1 MSKYVIQNDL
11 GNNVVV
17 REGSVNSIYSPGCYL
32 KTLWDHA
39 VTLHPADSIY
49 NIKKRLPIL
58 EKIAL
63 NQENM
68 DAKVSLLSL
77 VNDSLISLCLGG
89 GDVDVVGSRNKFMQ
103 NLTST
108 KESGYY
114 NGALNSIRY
123 VLKGLSEH
131 YFPNVDPDVEN
142 KIYSGIGYLPNVDTD
157 SKQAR
162 IWQLT
167 ELYGV
172 KKEQAKVMCGDSISD
187 KSETNESTGDEIP
200 SQINRLF
207 NVNDDKLPIFASDDD
222 FKNGLMKA
230 FRING
235 TELNLLTSL
244 SKKTLSKDMK
254 LDDVSKLYSWVL
266 MARTLGCTISELV
279 ILKAIAPDSDEYL
292 RYKIFKD
299 VLDWLEDNK
308 LTVSGLLLLTGSLP
322 TYLTPAMENLLEELT
337 REAKSLNGLKKTMV
351 AEAITPVFG
360 LASPSLALAMMDW
373 MDTDILADNAKS
385 DGFISS
391 ISDSKK
397 IQYILYKTPAGFYP
411 QINEMK
417 VISNGENILA
427 ETLTASTNSI
437 FNLKDINNIVDG
449 DISSYFALATQDWT
463 DATWLQI
470 DLGDLYPVEKIS
482 LTVGYASKHD
492 TVPALMEGV
501 LFVSDQDMST
511 FAKNLRPDN
520 VADHSNVDYMGV
532 VKVEKQN
539 TLVTQSFDL
548 TNKKEQAIYL
558 TSLFQRSLVINAL
571 GLTSNIVDALSK
583 TKDLFEDKENGKD
596 NVIFPLERL
605 RALSRLK
612 TFTDNCGNNAP
623 DFLKQFS
630 DATLT
635 VLNISQYL
643 SINAESLTNIK
654 RESSLDFNQAAD
666 IYEKYLFSHRTGVS
680 LSNLDALSDIA
691 NDASY
696 DDWVKIANAMMAEM
710 PVDRLNILQQ
720 NLNEGLRNALS
731 MLLISKKDPNYSTI
745 DDISSYL
752 LTDINTSAQAQA
764 SKVSWA
770 ISCLQLYIER
780 CLTGE
785 EVNIVSPEIGS
796 ECANFLA
803 NWDAYNKRYSQ
814 WASLAELLNEPENY
828 LDPSLRLTQSESF
841 ENLLQLLN
849 SGSINQDS
857 AEEAFAS
864 YLTDFEKMTEI
875 VTINAFHDNSSED
888 IGKTWFIGYSKESPT
903 EWYWRSV
910 DHACL
915 SNNTAPIRAWTTWKK
930 IDVPLMPLK
939 GSASLL
945 ARPVLYHNRLNVAW
959 VESRKSQ
966 VPDADQSTKPV
977 TKTDYIIKLTYQRH
991 DGSWT
996 TPVESVLQGDNAQDM
1011 QLTIDPH
1018 TKDMVLF
1025 FGNEW
1030 YILDSSAGT
1039 KLSEI
1044 KYNSSGQVSSE
1055 NKIPVLLPATQ
1066 VAMKIGKITSVNGI
1080 KNVGPFS
1087 IPDLTFVSGSY
1098 YSSVDDKT
1106 FLSITLHNSSSDS
1119 YINLSGEMENDNSAK
1134 FTLDS
1139 IPAFQFLDSLMGRQE
1154 EIMLTGITLHQTDT
1168 PSSINITN
1176 TKDEP
1181 ERWSLSWGSKSIAL
1195 SSEYPTKLLNLISQ
1209 GVDAVFSMNNLRKQ
1223 PDIDKLLD
1231 FNGALG
1237 VYYWELFYHVPLLIS
1252 IRLQDMQEYDLAN
1265 RWISYIFTPY
1275 KQDANYWKTLPLS
1288 LPDTTWKVYPN
1299 NTDPDAV
1306 AVTHPRHYRL
1316 ATAMRLL
1323 DLLIARGDTAYR
1335 QLERDTLVEAQMWY
1349 MRALSILGDRDKN
1362 LEITS
1367 NGLGMLKDLKADDFK
1382 AQENKKLYGY
1392 WQLLTQRLYNLRHNL
1407 TLDGQALNLP
1417 LFAPSGNPA
1426 GLLSAAQSADS
1437 NLSLLNHNDSV
1448 GLLRFKPA
1456 LELARG
1462 LAGQL
1467 VQFGSSL
1474 QGIAERQ
1481 DAEAMSILLQTQ
1493 GRQLMSISCD
1503 IQNNALAALDADLA
1517 ALQIRYDGITQRV
1530 TYYQNLYDENIS
1542 LNEQSALGLNANAAA
1557 LLVSGGVASVAAG
1570 ALDTALPNVYGLA
1583 DGGNR
1588 WGSALHGVGTL
1599 LSNTAFSLTNI
1610 ASSLTQLDNYRRRR
1624 DEWKLEIGSASNQL
1638 VELDKQRAALQA
1650 RREAAS
1656 KQRTYLFTQQS
1667 QLSDQLQF
1675 LKSKFANQ
1683 QLYGWMKSRIS
1694 MIFWQFYDI
1703 VVNSSLRAEQAF
1715 IFETGM
1721 LTQKFIRP
1729 GAWQNAVSGLL
1740 CGESLLL
1747 DLAQMEQA
1755 WLSGSRRAL
1764 EVVRT
1769 VSVADLL
1776 KGKADNST
1784 IAGLPSAIQE
1794 LMKKSPSVTNF
1805 KWSKD
1810 NLNHQLTLN
1819 DNILECEINLC
1830 ALDIPADY
1838 PPSLGLGSKRKI
1850 KNINVSLPALVGPYQ
1865 NIQAVLSYKDDTFSL
1880 PPGCGSIAV
1889 SHGINDS
1896 GQFQLDFNDQRYLP
1910 FEGVMLRGAD
1920 DIENTGCLL
1929 LQFPSEKD
1937 SQTKFL
1943 SSLNDIILH
1952 IRYTIQD

>member
-11 GNNVVV
+11 SGGVFA
-17 REGSVNSIYSPGCYL
+17 REGSVDSIYSPGHYL

-39 VTLHPADSIY
+39 VTLHPVDDDY
-49 NIKKRLPIL
+49 NIKKRLPSF
-58 EKIAL
+58 EKIIL
-63 NQENM
+63 SQENM
-68 DAKVSLLSL
+68 DSEVSLLSL
-77 VNDSLISLCLGG
+77 VNDSLISLCQSSDG
-89 GDVDVVGSRNKFMQ
+89 VNAVSSRDAFMSQ
-103 NLTST
+103 LSNE

-114 NGALNSIRY
+114 NVALNSIRY
-123 VLKGLSEH
+123 LLKGLSEDS
-131 YFPNVDPDVEN
+131 FPDIETAVEN
-142 KIYSGIGYLPNVDTD
+142 QIYSGVGYLPNVEIDIKR
-157 SKQAR
+157 SH

-172 KKEQAKVMCGDSISD
+172 KKEQAKVMCGDSISVN
-187 KSETNESTGDEIP
+187 SEIDESTGDEIP

-207 NVNDDKLPIFASDDD
+207 SVNNNQLPVFASEDD

-230 FRING
+230 FNVNG

-244 SKKTLSKDMK
+244 SEKTLSKDMK

-266 MARTLGCTISELV
+266 MARTLGCKISELV
-279 ILKAIAPDSDEYL
+279 VLKAIAPANYEYL
-292 RYKIFKD
+292 RYKMFKD
-299 VLDWLEDNK
+299 VLDWLDDNK
-308 LTVSGLLLLTGSLP
+308 LTVPGLLLLTESLP
-322 TYLTPAMENLLEELT
+322 SDLTPAMENLLEELT

-351 AEAITPVFG
+351 AEAITSVFG

-373 MDTDILADNAKS
+373 MDTDILEDNAKS

-391 ISDSKK
+391 VSSRKK
-397 IQYILYKTPAGFYP
+397 IQYILFKVPTEFYSN
-411 QINEMK
+411 IYEVK
-417 VISNGENILA
+417 VISNGENIL
-427 ETLTASTNSI
+427 TNVSYS
-437 FNLKDINNIVDG
+437 NTKTNNSEGVTDIEKIVDG
-449 DISSYFALATQDWT
+449 DIYTSFAFATNEAG
-463 DATWLQI
+463 DAAWLQI
-470 DLGDLYPVEKIS
+470 DLGNAYPVENIS
-482 LTVGYASKHD
+482 LTVDYGSSNSGAP
-492 TVPALMEGV
+492 TLMAGV

-511 FAKNLRPDN
+511 FAETLNPDDD
-520 VADHSNVDYMGV
+520 AHSNVDYLGV
-532 VKVEKQN
+532 VKVEQKSMP
-539 TLVTQSFDL
+539 VTQSFDL
-548 TNKKEQAIYL
+548 TNKKEQGIYL
-558 TSLFQRSLVINAL
+558 TRLFQRSLAINAL

-583 TKDLFEDKENGKD
+583 TKDTFEYKENGKD
-596 NVIFPLERL
+596 NVILSMERL
-605 RALSRLK
+605 RVLSRLK
-612 TFTDNCGNNAP
+612 TFTDSCGNNAP
-623 DFLKQFS
+623 DFLKQFA

-643 SINAESLTNIK
+643 SINAEYLTNFDQK
-654 RESSLDFNQAAD
+654 NSVNFNQAAV
-666 IYEKYLFSHRTGVS
+666 IYEKYLFSQRTGVS
-680 LSNLDALSDIA
+680 LSNLDSLSTIA
-691 NDASY
+691 SDASY
-696 DDWVKIANAMMAEM
+696 DDWVKVANAMMPEV

-720 NLNEGLRNALS
+720 NLNSELRNALS
-731 MLLISKKDPNYSTI
+731 MLLISRKIPAYMTV

-752 LTDINTSAQAQA
+752 LTDINTSAQTQA

-770 ISCLQLYIER
+770 ISCLQLYIDR

-785 EVNIVSPEIGS
+785 EVNIVSPAIGS

-814 WASLAELLNEPENY
+814 WAALAELLTEPENY

-841 ENLLQLLN
+841 KNLLQLLN
-849 SGSINQDS
+849 GGSINQDS
-857 AEEAFAS
+857 AEEAFTS

-875 VTINAFHDNSSED
+875 VTVNAFHDNSSED

-939 GSASLL
+939 GGASLL

-966 VPDADQSTKPV
+966 VPDANQSTKPV

-1018 TKDMVLF
+1018 TEDMVIF
-1025 FGNEW
+1025 FDNAW
-1030 YILDSSAGT
+1030 YILDSSAVT
-1039 KLSEI
+1039 KSTTI
-1044 KYNSSGQVSSE
+1044 TYTSSSQISSE
-1055 NKIPVLLPATQ
+1055 NKIPVLFPATQ
-1066 VAMKIGKITSVNGI
+1066 SEFLTGKVTSVDKI
-1080 KNVGPFS
+1080 QNVSPFDFQGLS
-1087 IPDLTFVSGSY
+1087 FVRGSY
-1098 YSSVDDKT
+1098 YTSTDNTT
-1106 FLSITLHNSSSDS
+1106 FLSIVLHSSFNDS
-1119 YINLSGEMENDNSAK
+1119 YINLSGKMGNNNSAT
-1134 FTLDS
+1134 FS
-1139 IPAFQFLDSLMGRQE
+1139 ISSLPESFFAFKDE
-1154 EIMLTGITLHQTDT
+1154 EVTLTGITLHQSDA
-1168 PSSINITN
+1168 PSAINIIN
-1176 TKDEP
+1176 TKDKP
-1181 ERWSLSWGSKSIAL
+1181 ERWSLSWGGNNIAL
-1195 SSEYPTKLLNLISQ
+1195 SSEYPTKLLELMSQ
-1209 GVDAVFSMNNLRKQ
+1209 GVDAVFSMNDLRKQ
-1223 PDIDKLLD
+1223 SDINQLLD

-1252 IRLQDMQEYDLAN
+1252 LRLKDMQEYELAN

-1275 KQDANYWKTLPLS
+1275 KQDANYWKSLPL
-1288 LPDTTWKVYPN
+1288 LPIDTTWTVYPN

-1349 MRALSILGDRDKN
+1349 MRALSILGDRDVH

-1367 NGLGMLKDLKADDFK
+1367 DGLGMLKDLSANDFK

-1392 WQLLTQRLYNLRHNL
+1392 WQLLTQRLYNLRNNL

-1417 LFAPSGNPA
+1417 LFATLGNPA

-1437 NLSLLNHNDSV
+1437 DLSLLNHNDSV

-1503 IQNNALAALDADLA
+1503 IQNNAVAALDADLA

-1542 LNEQSALGLNANAAA
+1542 PNEQSALGLNATASA
-1557 LLVSGGVASVAAG
+1557 LLVSGGVANVAAG

-1588 WGSALHGVGTL
+1588 WGSVLNGVGAL

-1610 ASSLTQLDNYRRRR
+1610 AGSLTQLDNYRRRR
-1624 DEWKLEIGSASNQL
+1624 DEWKLEIGSANNQL
-1638 VELDKQRAALQA
+1638 AELDKQRAALQA

-1703 VVNSSLRAEQAF
+1703 AINSSLRAEKAF

-1721 LTQKFIRP
+1721 LTQTFIRP
-1729 GAWQNAVSGLL
+1729 GAWQNAASGLL

-1755 WLSGSRRAL
+1755 WLSGSMRAL

-1776 KGKADNST
+1776 KGNADGST
-1784 IAGLPSAIQE
+1784 IAGLPSAIKE
-1794 LMKKSPSVTNF
+1794 LMKDSPSTISFQWKNN
-1805 KWSKD
+1805 

-1819 DNILECEINLC
+1819 NSTLECEISLS
-1830 ALDIPADY
+1830 ALNIPADY
-1838 PPSLGLGSKRKI
+1838 PTSLGLGSKRKI

-1865 NIQAVLSYKDDTFSL
+1865 SIQAVLSYKDDTFSS

-1910 FEGVMLRGAD
+1910 FEGVMLKGPD
-1920 DIENTGCLL
+1920 DFDNTGFLL
-1929 LQFPSEKD
+1929 LQFPNATA
-1937 SQTKFL
+1937 SQKKFL

-1952 IRYTIQD
+1952 IHYTIQD